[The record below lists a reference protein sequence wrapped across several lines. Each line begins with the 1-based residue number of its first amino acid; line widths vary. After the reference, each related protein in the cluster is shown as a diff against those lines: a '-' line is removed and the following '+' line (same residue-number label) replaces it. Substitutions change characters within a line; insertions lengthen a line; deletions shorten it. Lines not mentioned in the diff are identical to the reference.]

1 MHGLP
6 AMGGLYICE
15 DVISLRYSTC
25 RACCALHDTSVFHCV
40 SYGACAGM
48 HALAESGEAAHT
60 AYKGGLRP
68 QQARRLRFWAQ
79 HSLELRS
86 ADRAGGW
93 TSSEAAAR
101 ELFR

>member
-1 MHGLP
+1 MQLV
-6 AMGGLYICE
+6 LTE
-15 DVISLRYSTC
+15 C
-25 RACCALHDTSVFHCV
+25 RATSD
-40 SYGACAGM
+40 GACVTRAEM

-68 QQARRLRFWAQ
+68 QQAQRLRFWAQ

-86 ADRAGGW
+86 AERSSGW

-101 ELFR
+101 ELFRYPDPGP

>member
-1 MHGLP
+1 MIQHGADLVCDGYP
-6 AMGGLYICE
+6 QRDSRAKL
-15 DVISLRYSTC
+15 DANAC
-25 RACCALHDTSVFHCV
+25 RAD
-40 SYGACAGM
+40 M

-86 ADRAGGW
+86 TDRPGGW
-93 TSSEAAAR
+93 TSSEEAAR

>member
-1 MHGLP
+1 M
-6 AMGGLYICE
+6 A
-15 DVISLRYSTC
+15 D
-25 RACCALHDTSVFHCV
+25 AQDDTSRCLSKKDADFKRHN
-40 SYGACAGM
+40 ARADM

-86 ADRAGGW
+86 AERSSGW
-93 TSSEAAAR
+93 TSCEAAAR
-101 ELFR
+101 ELFRCLSYDAMCKPL